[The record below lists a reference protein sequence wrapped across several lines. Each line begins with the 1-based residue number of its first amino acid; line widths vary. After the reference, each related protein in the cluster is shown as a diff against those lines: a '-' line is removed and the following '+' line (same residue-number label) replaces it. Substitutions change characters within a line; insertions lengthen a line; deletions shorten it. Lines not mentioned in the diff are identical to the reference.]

1 MTNTLR
7 ISLHVVQEDSLVP
20 VSLQSTMV
28 DPLST
33 TAPASSRKL
42 THSSSLAN
50 PSSVLMK
57 DTGSVGRNLDGPR
70 WKEGGDYTTHIGH
83 ANTKL
88 YTGTS
93 VLPQLS
99 PCYAVHCHIQTL
111 QQYTATFK
119 PCKLHHS
126 CLYVST
132 ATAITLRWTHA
143 TAKLHHAAV
152 HQHCYS
158 CILPQHATTHS

>member
-7 ISLHVVQEDSLVP
+7 ISLHVVQEDSLVL

-28 DPLST
+28 DPPST

-70 WKEGGDYTTHIGH
+70 WKEGGDYTTHVGH

-88 YTGTS
+88 HHSCIHQYCYSYHLAMQYTAHAN
-93 VLPQLS
+93 PA
-99 PCYAVHCHIQTL
+99 AVHCHIQTL
-111 QQYTATFK
+111 
-119 PCKLHHS
+119 
-126 CLYVST
+126 
-132 ATAITLRWTHA
+132 
-143 TAKLHHAAV
+143 
-152 HQHCYS
+152 
-158 CILPQHATTHS
+158 